1 MNLLEWIIEIVISV
15 NHVLKCVVVLIQL
28 NLLRYIYIYIYIY
41 FLIWFCDFPIS
52 TNFAIGVEGLEVFA
66 KEIHFVI
73 L

>member
-1 MNLLEWIIEIVISV
+1 MNLLEWIVEIVISV

-28 NLLRYIYIYIYIY
+28 NLLRYIYIYI
-41 FLIWFCDFPIS
+41 LIWFCDSPIS
-52 TNFAIGVEGLEVFA
+52 TNFAIGVDGLEVFA